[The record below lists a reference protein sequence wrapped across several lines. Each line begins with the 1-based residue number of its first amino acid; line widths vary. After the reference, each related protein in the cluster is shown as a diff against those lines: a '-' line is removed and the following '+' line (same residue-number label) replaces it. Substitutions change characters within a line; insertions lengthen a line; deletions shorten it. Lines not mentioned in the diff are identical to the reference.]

1 MEKKEEKIIELNE
14 KNKNTVT
21 GSHTD
26 TEVYNPAYIKKKIA
40 YNAFLKALKR
50 NNFTTG
56 YMLSKALGVDPQ
68 TINLWCRTPKAIK
81 IMQEDIDKYVNKI
94 SSAKDWKAS
103 AYLLDKITNT
113 GEEDKSHATNL
124 IGLSI
129 VINPQK

>member
-1 MEKKEEKIIELNE
+1 MEKEEEKTRELTE
-14 KNKNTVT
+14 KNKNSVT

-50 NNFTTG
+50 NNFTTA

-68 TINLWCRTPKAIK
+68 TINLWSRTPKAIK

-94 SSAKDWKAS
+94 ASAKDWKAS
-103 AYLLDKITNT
+103 AYLLDKITNS
-113 GEEDKSHATNL
+113 EDKDKPNQTNL
-124 IGLSI
+124 VGLSI
-129 VINPQK
+129 VINQSK

>member
-1 MEKKEEKIIELNE
+1 MEKNEGKIMEITEK
-14 KNKNTVT
+14 KQADNTVD
-21 GSHTD
+21 HTEV
-26 TEVYNPAYIKKKIA
+26 EVYNPSHIKKKIA

-81 IMQEDIDKYVNKI
+81 IMQEDIDKYVDKI

-103 AYLLDKITNT
+103 AYLLDKITNADQ
-113 GEEDKSHATNL
+113 EDKNHATNL

-129 VINPQK
+129 VINPTK